1 MAKARLQQERSRAT
15 RHAIV
20 EAAEALWATGDFDT
34 VSVDDVC
41 QKAAVAK
48 GTFYFYFPRKEH
60 LLVMLVFGRM
70 FPRDSEVEALIATTK
85 STAEICAELL
95 ATVAQ
100 RVRKLDKRLVQRAI
114 EESFRYYRDINN
126 LEGGD
131 RSLRHFILPVLERG
145 LARGDLAA
153 GWNLSIVAMTMGWST
168 LQGVL
173 LWSTDVI
180 ADADLE
186 ESLRRRAELIVD
198 GATVPRRAAAEK
210 PAKRR
215 AAGA

>member
-20 EAAEALWATGDFDT
+20 EAAEALWRERDFDS

-70 FPRDSEVEALIATTK
+70 MPRDSELHDLMATTR

-95 ATVAQ
+95 AIVAG
-100 RVRKLDKRLVQRAI
+100 RVRRMDKRLVQRAV

-145 LARGDLAA
+145 RVRGEVAD

-180 ADADLE
+180 ADGDLE

-198 GATVPRRAAAEK
+198 GAAMPRRLASER

-215 AAGA
+215 ASGG